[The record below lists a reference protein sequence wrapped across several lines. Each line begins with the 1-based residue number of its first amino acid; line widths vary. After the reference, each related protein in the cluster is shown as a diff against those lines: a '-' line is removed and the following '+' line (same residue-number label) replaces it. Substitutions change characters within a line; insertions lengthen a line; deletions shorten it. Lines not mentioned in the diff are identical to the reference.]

1 MRIATPSKDR
11 ENTQTPQAELKLAAT
26 IVDVAREL
34 ARTLPPPRGTP
45 FFFLDSDASYDPQVL
60 DALCERGALGKQDL
74 ALDIGSGLGGRAR
87 WLAVRA
93 GCRVVGVDPQLP
105 MVAAAAMLNRRAR
118 MEDQV
123 RFQVGRAECLPWRD
137 RVFTRVW
144 LVDVSYDTALA
155 DTYAEALRVLRP
167 GGHLAMQCPLSSYVR
182 PDALLDALRGVGFV
196 DVEAYEGIFSDLPQ
210 ACRSARDRLRVALQF
225 KLHEA
230 AVWERLEKREHGHV
244 RLVVYARRPA

>member
-1 MRIATPSKDR
+1 MRISTPPKGR
-11 ENTQTPQAELKLAAT
+11 EGTQMPQAELKLAAT

-45 FFFLDSDASYDPQVL
+45 FFFLDSDAPYDPRVL
-60 DALCERGALGKQDL
+60 DALCERGIFRKYEF

-87 WLAVRA
+87 WLAARSA
-93 GCRVVGVDPQLP
+93 CRIIGVDPRLP

-118 MEDQV
+118 MDGQV
-123 RFQVGRAECLPWRD
+123 RFQVGHPECLPLRD
-137 RVFTRVW
+137 KVFTHVW
-144 LVDVSYDTALA
+144 LVDVPYDTTIA
-155 DTYAEALRVLRP
+155 DTYAEVLRVLRP
-167 GGHLAMQCPLSSYVR
+167 GGHFAMQCPVSSHVR
-182 PDALLDALRGVGFV
+182 PDALLAVLRDVGFV

-210 ACRSARDRLRVALQF
+210 ACRLARDRLRIALQA

-244 RLVVYARRPA
+244 RLLVYACRPA